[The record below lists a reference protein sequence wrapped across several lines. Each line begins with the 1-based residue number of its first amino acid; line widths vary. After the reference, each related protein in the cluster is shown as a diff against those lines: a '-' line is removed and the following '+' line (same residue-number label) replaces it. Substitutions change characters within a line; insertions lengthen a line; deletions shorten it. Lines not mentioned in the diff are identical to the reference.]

1 MAGKQNKT
9 TAIYMHEINGGST
22 IIKMSDCGDYATALP
37 QKECMDNRLP
47 PEFHIT
53 VMYSCQKVGSKSII
67 GPQYHGETTA
77 VDREVPF
84 AC

>member
-1 MAGKQNKT
+1 
-9 TAIYMHEINGGST
+9 MHEINGGST
-22 IIKMSDCGDYATALP
+22 IIKMSDYAAALP
-37 QKECMDNRLP
+37 QEFVDNRLP

-67 GPQYHGETTA
+67 GPRYHGETTA